1 MTQALYFIISA
12 VANLVILVF
21 LLRFWL
27 PVLRIDFRNPFAQ
40 GLLRI
45 TSPIIIPVRRLLPP
59 IGRIDTATVLVL
71 LVLQAIT
78 VLILVLLRGFMPP
91 PADIAAVVAL
101 ELVVHSLYLFL
112 FAIIIGVVLSWFAPQ
127 TYNPMVAMVHAV
139 AEPVLRPFRKISP
152 NLGGI
157 DISPLF
163 ALILIQASVIL
174 LRSLQPFQV

>member
-27 PVLRIDFRNPFAQ
+27 PVLRVDFRNPFAQ

-45 TSPIIIPVRRLLPP
+45 TSPLIIPVRRLLPP

-71 LVLQAIT
+71 VILQAIT
-78 VLILVLLRGFMPP
+78 VLVLVLLRGFMPP
-91 PADIAAVVAL
+91 PASIALVVAL
-101 ELVVHSLYLFL
+101 ELVIHSLYLFL

-127 TYNPMVAMVHAV
+127 TYNPMVAMVHSV
-139 AEPVLRPFRKISP
+139 SEPVLRPFRKISP

-163 ALILIQASVIL
+163 ALILIQATVIL